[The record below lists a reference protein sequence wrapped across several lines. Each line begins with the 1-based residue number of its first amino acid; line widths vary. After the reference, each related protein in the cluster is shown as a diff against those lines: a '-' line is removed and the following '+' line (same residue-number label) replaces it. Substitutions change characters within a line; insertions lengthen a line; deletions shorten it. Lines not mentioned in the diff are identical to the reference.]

1 MRNLAVIFSF
11 FVIIL
16 VGCSKAPK
24 YVIAEDDMVDLL
36 SDLYKAEAIM
46 EDDNNRFNNDSL
58 KMVMRQSVFLKHN
71 VSQEQFDTSL
81 IWYAHNLDVYG
92 KVYVDV
98 IERLEE
104 EKRELTKGDFT
115 NVSSAGTAGDVQP
128 SIPRYRMVGDTAD
141 IWGNVR
147 TWLLLP
153 GFNRNRITFDLKPD
167 KENMRG
173 DVYELAFKMC
183 NTRKLVKVYMGVD
196 YKDGSTTYQQKNYNT
211 EGWHKCKIQSDSVR
225 DVIRIY
231 GYIVY
236 TPTPYMISYL
246 DSVELLR
253 THLERSTYTTLLR
266 QQKFIMDKAL
276 VKEEKKITETLKDEQ
291 KVLDKN

>member
-1 MRNLAVIFSF
+1 MRNLVVIVSF

-36 SDLYKAEAIM
+36 MDLYKAEAIM
-46 EDDNNRFNNDSL
+46 EDDNSKFNNDSL

-71 VSQEQFDTSL
+71 VTQEQFDTSL

-92 KVYVDV
+92 KVYTEV
-98 IERLEE
+98 IERLDE

-115 NVSSAGTAGDVQP
+115 NVSVGAAGDVKP
-128 SIPRYRMVGDTAD
+128 SMPRYRMVGDTAD

-153 GFNRNRITFDLKPD
+153 GFNKNRITFDLKPD

-173 DVYELAFKMC
+173 DVYELALKMC
-183 NTRKLVKVYMGVD
+183 NMRNPIKVYMGVD

-211 EGWHKCKIQSDSVR
+211 EGWHKCKIQSDSIR
-225 DVIRIY
+225 DVVRIY

-236 TPTPYMISYL
+236 KPTPYLISYL

-253 THLERSTYTTLLR
+253 THLDRSTYTTSLR

-276 VKEEKKITETLKDEQ
+276 VKEEKKDTEALKDMQ
-291 KVLDKN
+291 KVSDKN